1 MVRRFV
7 LAVFDRTPAGKFM
20 ALSFVVRMPS
30 PHCPG
35 TGRLSRRAIA
45 AAQSVSSRRSANQAL
60 RAGEAVG
67 GDQGVEVVHGRTR
80 GVAEDDGA
88 AIAEAKGVAVR
99 VGLRRRAL
107 RVEARGE
114 AATSL

>member
-1 MVRRFV
+1 MGRRFV
-7 LAVFDRTPAGKFM
+7 LSVFDVTPAGKFM

-45 AAQSVSSRRSANQAL
+45 AAQSVSSRRSAPQAL

-67 GDQGVEVVHGRTR
+67 RDDAVEVIHAARRGAAKSEVAATAQPHRLAAPLTPRTR
-80 GVAEDDGA
+80 A
-88 AIAEAKGVAVR
+88 
-99 VGLRRRAL
+99 LAL
-107 RVEARGE
+107 R
-114 AATSL
+114 TS

>member
-1 MVRRFV
+1 MVGGV
-7 LAVFDRTPAGKFM
+7 VWGGFDGDGGGKFM

-45 AAQSVSSRRSANQAL
+45 AAQSVSSRRSAPQAL

-67 GDQGVEVVHGRTR
+67 RDDAVEVIHAGRR
-80 GVAEDDGA
+80 GAAKSEGAAVAEHQ
-88 AIAEAKGVAVR
+88 GVAVR
-99 VGLRRRAL
+99 LGLRRGAL
-107 RVEARGE
+107 AVEA
-114 AATSL
+114 

>member
-7 LAVFDRTPAGKFM
+7 LGVFDWTPAGKFM

-45 AAQSVSSRRSANQAL
+45 AAQSVRSRRSAPQAL

-67 GDQGVEVVHGRTR
+67 RDDAVEVIHARRR
-80 GVAEDDGA
+80 GAAKSEGAAVAEHQ
-88 AIAEAKGVAVR
+88 GVAVR
-99 VGLRRRAL
+99 LGLRRGAL
-107 RVEARGE
+107 AVGA
-114 AATSL
+114 